1 MIIGLCREGLFDA
14 ALSLMSKMEDSG
26 LTHDVVTYETIFRA
40 LFKNRKN
47 DKAEK
52 ILHEMIGRGLL

>member
-1 MIIGLCREGLFDA
+1 MLQ
-14 ALSLMSKMEDSG
+14 MEENG
-26 LTHDVVTYETIFRA
+26 LTHDVVTYETIIRA

-52 ILHEMIGRGLL
+52 ILHEMIDRGLL

>member
-1 MIIGLCREGLFDA
+1 MKDLGVEPNVIV
-14 ALSLMSKMEDSG
+14 LMLQMEENG
-26 LTHDVVTYETIFRA
+26 LTHDVVTYETIIRA

-52 ILHEMIGRGLL
+52 ILHEMIDRGLL